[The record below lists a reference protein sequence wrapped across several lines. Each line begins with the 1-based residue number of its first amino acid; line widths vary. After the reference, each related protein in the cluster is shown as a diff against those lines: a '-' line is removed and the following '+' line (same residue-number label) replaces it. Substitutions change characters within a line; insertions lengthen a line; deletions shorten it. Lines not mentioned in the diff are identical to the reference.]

1 MQATFAG
8 GLAEHLQAAGGVNA
22 GIASSLR
29 ESIGQA
35 NSVANTLLQEM
46 RHGYDSLMELAK
58 TEMKG
63 EKKFEADA

>member
-22 GIASSLR
+22 GIASSLK

-35 NSVANTLLQEM
+35 SALASQLSKDM
-46 RHGYDSLMELAK
+46 RDSYQHLRDFA
-58 TEMKG
+58 
-63 EKKFEADA
+63 EAEAAGRLYKPA